1 MATATASS
9 FNSAIGGLRQRGNN
23 DAQFQKAMN
32 DRMTMLKY
40 DAPSALEGKVADKE
54 AQMGGTMGGF
64 KGIADLSDTATKIKA
79 SYNKVKSSADAV
91 VSKVGELGDKV
102 GQASGA
108 VPQQG
113 IRSLATDALTKVKM
127 KVKQSTTQGSDTASQ
142 PVSGATATATDVK
155 SGADATANAGK
166 AVSVP
171 SGSGYTGGSAGGGAG
186 AGVADTDKAVGA
198 VARGGGGG
206 ISEGITPANVGK
218 FIPPEALSGG
228 MSGDSTIAR
237 ATAGRSRNIVNS
249 VGGGG
254 GERTNPMNV
263 KTMTSVDQTSNS
275 TLSATMNDAKSAI
288 GGMTRNATGAN
299 APTSSNIHSNIS
311 QALEDFK
318 GQVSGAMT
326 DVQSHIS
333 NLSGQVADVGKGVMA
348 TGADI
353 ANVGSKA
360 VAGVSAGLETAGA
373 VADALGPIGD
383 LVGLGMAIYGGIEG
397 HREHA
402 EDQTANIVAQGH
414 LSTPL
419 AGQTQQTTNV
429 SLDTSKAVQPTL
441 MGHF

>member
-9 FNSAIGGLRQRGNN
+9 FNSAIGGLKQRGNN

-40 DAPSALEGKVADKE
+40 DAPSALKGKVDDKE

-64 KGIADLSDTATKIKA
+64 KGVADISDTATKIKA
-79 SYNKVKSSADAV
+79 SYNKVKSTADTV

-113 IRSLATDALTKVKM
+113 LRSLATDALTKVKM
-127 KVKQSTTQGSDTASQ
+127 KVKAPQATTDTASQ

-275 TLSATMNDAKSAI
+275 TLSSTMNDAKSAI

>member
-9 FNSAIGGLRQRGNN
+9 FNSAIGSLKQRGNN

-40 DAPSALEGKVADKE
+40 DAPSALKGKVDDKE

-64 KGIADLSDTATKIKA
+64 KGIADVSDTATKIKA
-79 SYNKVKSSADAV
+79 SYNKVKTTADAV

-102 GQASGA
+102 GQVSGQI
-108 VPQQG
+108 PQQG
-113 IRSLATDALTKVKM
+113 LRSLATDALTKVKM
-127 KVKQSTTQGSDTASQ
+127 KVKGATTQGSDTAVGTTT
-142 PVSGATATATDVK
+142 PEATVAKGATSA
-155 SGADATANAGK
+155 GANA
-166 AVSVP
+166 
-171 SGSGYTGGSAGGGAG
+171 GSGYTGGSAGGGAG
-186 AGVADTDKAVGA
+186 SAVGDTDKALGA
-198 VARGGGGG
+198 VGKSGGGG
-206 ISEGITPANVGK
+206 ISESITSANVGK

-254 GERTNPMNV
+254 DRTNPMNV
-263 KTMTSVDQTSNS
+263 KSMTSVDQTANS
-275 TLSATMNDAKSAI
+275 SLSATMNDAKSAI

-299 APTSSNIHSNIS
+299 ASGSTNIHSNIS

-326 DVQSHIS
+326 DVQAHIS

-402 EDQTANIVAQGH
+402 EDASANQSAQGQM
-414 LSTPL
+414 SKPIS
-419 AGQTQQTTNV
+419 GETQQTTNV

>member
-9 FNSAIGGLRQRGNN
+9 FNSAIGGLKQRGNN

-40 DAPSALEGKVADKE
+40 DAPSALKGKVDDKE

-64 KGIADLSDTATKIKA
+64 KGVADISDTATKIKA
-79 SYNKVKSSADAV
+79 SYNKVKTTADAV

-113 IRSLATDALTKVKM
+113 LRSLATDALTKVKM
-127 KVKQSTTQGSDTASQ
+127 KVKGATTQASDTAVGTTT
-142 PVSGATATATDVK
+142 PEATVGGAGVKGATAST
-155 SGADATANAGK
+155 
-166 AVSVP
+166 
-171 SGSGYTGGSAGGGAG
+171 GSGYTGGSAGGGAG
-186 AGVADTDKAVGA
+186 AGVADTDKALGA
-198 VARGGGGG
+198 VGKQGGGG
-206 ISEGITPANVGK
+206 ISESITSANVGK

-254 GERTNPMNV
+254 DRTNPMNV
-263 KTMTSVDQTSNS
+263 KSMTSLDQTSNS
-275 TLSATMNDAKSAI
+275 TLSSTMNDAKSAI

-414 LSTPL
+414 LATPL
-419 AGQTQQTTNV
+419 AGQTQQATNV

>member
-9 FNSAIGGLRQRGNN
+9 FNSAIGGLKQRGNN

-40 DAPSALEGKVADKE
+40 DAPSALKGKVDDKE

-64 KGIADLSDTATKIKA
+64 KGVADISDTATKIKA
-79 SYNKVKSSADAV
+79 SYNKVKTTADAV

-113 IRSLATDALTKVKM
+113 LRSLATDALTKVKM
-127 KVKQSTTQGSDTASQ
+127 KVKGATTQGSDTAVGTTT
-142 PVSGATATATDVK
+142 PEATVAKGATSA
-155 SGADATANAGK
+155 
-166 AVSVP
+166 
-171 SGSGYTGGSAGGGAG
+171 GSGYTGGSAGGGAG
-186 AGVADTDKAVGA
+186 AGVADTDKALGA
-198 VARGGGGG
+198 VGKQGGGG
-206 ISEGITPANVGK
+206 ISESITSANVGK

-254 GERTNPMNV
+254 DRTNPMNV
-263 KTMTSVDQTSNS
+263 KSMTSLDQTSNS
-275 TLSATMNDAKSAI
+275 TLSSTMNDAKSAI

-414 LSTPL
+414 LATPL
-419 AGQTQQTTNV
+419 AGQTQQATNV